1 MSLSLIAFAVLI
13 GAFAIGS
20 FTRINA
26 GLIATVAAF
35 GVGTLVAGLPVKDV
49 IAQFPAGLF
58 FILVGATLLFAIV
71 RINGTI
77 DLLAYWAELLA
88 GNRRFL
94 VPVLMF
100 LLTAALASA
109 GAFTPAAIAIV
120 APVGWHSGPGSAS
133 APCRWVLSLSRAPTP
148 VPSRR

>member
-35 GVGTLVAGLPVKDV
+35 GVGTLVAGLSVKDV

-77 DLLAYWAELLA
+77 DLLADWAELLA

-94 VPVLMF
+94 
-100 LLTAALASA
+100 
-109 GAFTPAAIAIV
+109 
-120 APVGWHSGPGSAS
+120 
-133 APCRWVLSLSRAPTP
+133 
-148 VPSRR
+148 